1 MKNTIVFVTGFFGAP
16 VMQTALKIADEEN
29 LDIIS
34 LDDEIE
40 KNDGRSV
47 RRICMVM
54 GEHEYRNKEY
64 EVLKKLNESA
74 GSRKMAI
81 CCGDGVLHDEMSR
94 DIILGH
100 RLVIVGKDMSIDE
113 LWENAKASEGSYH
126 AFMHFGTP
134 EEKRNAF
141 EKLWQRQCALFK
153 PYI

>member
-1 MKNTIVFVTGFFGAP
+1 MKNTIVFVTGFFGAS
-16 VMQTALKIADEEN
+16 VMQTALRIADEEN

-40 KNDGRSV
+40 KNDGRSA

-64 EVLKKLNESA
+64 EELKKLNESA
-74 GSRKMAI
+74 GDRKMVV
-81 CCGDGVLHDEMSR
+81 CCGDGVLYDEMSR
-94 DIILGH
+94 DIILEH
-100 RLVIVGKDMSIDE
+100 RLVIVGNDLSVDE

-134 EEKRNAF
+134 EEKRDAF
-141 EKLWQRQCALFK
+141 ERLWHRQCALFA

>member
-64 EVLKKLNESA
+64 EAL
-74 GSRKMAI
+74 I
-81 CCGDGVLHDEMSR
+81 CRQQENGNL
-94 DIILGH
+94 
-100 RLVIVGKDMSIDE
+100 
-113 LWENAKASEGSYH
+113 LWRWCS
-126 AFMHFGTP
+126 P
-134 EEKRNAF
+134 R
-141 EKLWQRQCALFK
+141 
-153 PYI
+153 